1 MLTPPLV
8 SVIMPA
14 YNTEAYIGF
23 AVESI
28 LNQTYPHFEFL
39 IFDDCS
45 TDNTAGIVASYNDR
59 RIILVKKEKQT
70 GYTSS
75 LVAGID
81 AARGKYIARMDSDD
95 ISETTRLEKQVNFLE
110 SSAEYGIVGSHV
122 KTIGGNHPGSI
133 WRYPL
138 DDDDVRV
145 YMLVNSPFAHP
156 VVMIRKEILDKH
168 KLNYLTFYEPCEDYK
183 LWTDLLKVAKG
194 KNIDEALLSYRLHN
208 NQTISIKKE
217 MLLEKAN
224 LVRQEILQSFF
235 NIEMKKKELNINYYY
250 FNEIQSNTA
259 CEIIKKHHWRMKL
272 IKVFKRE
279 KKYEKVY
286 HLVNE
291 YWIKN
296 LLTLGEYKISFL
308 KFLFDKAVLKS
319 LSPKQQ
325 LTFFIKCIFQ
335 YKVNF
340 IQ

>member
-39 IFDDCS
+39 IYDDCS
-45 TDNTAGIVASYNDR
+45 TDNTAGIVAAYNDA

-75 LVAGID
+75 LVAGIK

-95 ISETTRLEKQVNFLE
+95 VSDTTRLEKQIDFLE
-110 SSAEYGIVGSHV
+110 NSAEYGIVGSHV
-122 KTIGGNHPGSI
+122 KTIGGSNPGSI

-138 DDDDVRV
+138 DDEDARAF
-145 YMLVNSPFAHP
+145 MLVNSPFAHP
-156 VVMIRKEILDKH
+156 TVMIRKEILDKH
-168 KLNYLTFYEPCEDYK
+168 NLTYLTFYEPCEDYK

-194 KNIDEALLSYRLHN
+194 KNIDEALLNYRLHN
-208 NQTISIKKE
+208 SQTICTRKD
-217 MLLEKAN
+217 MVLEKAN
-224 LVRQEILQSFF
+224 LVRQEVLKSFF
-235 NIEMKKKELNINYYY
+235 GIEIKVEELNINYYY

-259 CEIIKKHHWRMKL
+259 CGIIEKYHWRLKL
-272 IKVFKRE
+272 TDVLKRE
-279 KKYEKVY
+279 EKFKKVY

-291 YWIKN
+291 YWVKN
-296 LLTLGEYKISFL
+296 LFTLGEYKVSFL
-308 KFLFDKAVLKS
+308 KFLFDKAVLES
-319 LSPKQQ
+319 LSTKQQ
-325 LTFFIKCIFQ
+325 LTFFLKCILR
-335 YKVNF
+335 YKVSLKH
-340 IQ
+340 